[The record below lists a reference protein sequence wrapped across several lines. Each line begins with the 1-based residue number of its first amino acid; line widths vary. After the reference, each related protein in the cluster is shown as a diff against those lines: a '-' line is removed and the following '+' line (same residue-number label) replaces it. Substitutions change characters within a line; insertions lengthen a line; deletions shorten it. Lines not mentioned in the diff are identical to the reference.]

1 MNEAQAQA
9 WSDWLALE
17 LEAVWLYPVI
27 GARHEA
33 LRRAAAAAFDAHVE
47 RRDELVAVFSDASTE
62 PPGPQVSYDVGPLT
76 SPDEASEVARSV
88 EARICAAIVRVVG
101 LVEGDL
107 RSAVV
112 DALRETA
119 LRALSWGAEPEP
131 FPGLD

>member
-27 GARHEA
+27 GARHDA
-33 LRRAAAAAFDAHVE
+33 LRRSAAEAFDAHVE
-47 RRDELVAVFSDASTE
+47 RRDELVAVFSDANAE
-62 PPGPQVSYDVGPLT
+62 PPGPQVSYDVGALSTPE
-76 SPDEASEVARSV
+76 EASQAARSV
-88 EARICAAIVRVVG
+88 EARICAAIVRLVG

-107 RSAVV
+107 RSAAV
-112 DALRETA
+112 DALRDTA
-119 LRALSWGAEPEP
+119 RRALGWGAEPEP